1 MKYKDYIHINE
12 DTLNSAE
19 IISTA
24 LDNVGLGLA
33 IVRQTKTKDNDET
46 SNYKIDGHTVEAFL
60 CYDASLTDDGFS
72 EKDANTK
79 ITSLV
84 DAFEGLGGKV
94 ESIGSINKDSIINF
108 ENFTIRISPLKIN
121 SSVDNS
127 GFDRI
132 YAVIKTE

>member
-84 DAFEGLGGKV
+84 DAFEGLGGKA